1 LFSPFPALRFL
12 AGRPAAKSGV
22 GEPYTIG
29 KAISPAFL
37 GEISFFFLAC
47 VRSRARG
54 EFHTTCRNGIV
65 IKTVVPASLKI
76 SNEAASP

>member
-1 LFSPFPALRFL
+1 MAPMSAIADNRGSANFKYRNDYFNSLRV
-12 AGRPAAKSGV
+12 KSV
-22 GEPYTIG
+22 TR
-29 KAISPAFL
+29 L
-37 GEISFFFLAC
+37 
-47 VRSRARG
+47 VRTFAREG